1 MKKQQNNDD
10 SNNKKSKKK
19 QFVHPECKGKRLNI
33 SPEVPNNL
41 KELMD
46 RQVKRKVQRKVN
58 SEISDTT
65 KEVLKL
71 LSENQAGP
79 KEDIEIAGILTSRL
93 CRFYSDLVSK
103 LVDFEVIEKEILVSL
118 TKDTD
123 RLSLANMILSNI
135 EFCSIQKEEEE
146 EEEDNEVDFVEEDY
160 EEEDEEIEDE

>member
-1 MKKQQNNDD
+1 MKNHENKNDT
-10 SNNKKSKKK
+10 NEKGPKKDE
-19 QFVHPECKGKRLNI
+19 FIHPECKGEKIEI

-135 EFCSIQKEEEE
+135 EFCSIQEEEEEEEE
-146 EEEDNEVDFVEEDY
+146 EEEDYEVDFVDKDY
-160 EEEDEEIEDE
+160 EEEEY

>member
-1 MKKQQNNDD
+1 MKNQKNHND
-10 SNNKKSKKK
+10 SNKKSSKKRE
-19 QFVHPECKGKRLNI
+19 FVHPECKGEKLKIN
-33 SPEVPNNL
+33 PEVPNNL

-46 RQVKRKVQRKVN
+46 RQVKKRVRRIVN

-93 CRFYSDLVSK
+93 CRFYSDLVNK
-103 LVDFEVIEKEILVSL
+103 LVDYEVVENEVLVSI

-135 EFCSIQKEEEE
+135 EFSSIQEEEE
-146 EEEDNEVDFVEEDY
+146 EFDELDY
-160 EEEDEEIEDE
+160 ED